1 MFSCLRKKS
10 SCTCVLG
17 RWTLTNTS
25 WITTMLEHHTKMI
38 TEQKSVQLTSVS
50 ISLTLWQEV
59 TRVEKSRPQL
69 RRWDALRHE
78 LRKRWEQ
85 LIRAEKRWEELRT
98 WQEVKRVGASW
109 DEWRRKSLGRV
120 EKSKEEV
127 KRVEVRGGEMEQ
139 LWELLKRVAKIEKSW
154 DGLRR
159 AEKRWSQLKRNEA
172 KWRRTQRTE
181 LRSCVRFRGSSY
193 RQNLFLESKSSKLL
207 IIGNFR
213 QPACPGF
220 TCTTYQ
226 RKNKHDSAQC
236 STKAKIQLRA
246 GNYYLE

>member
-127 KRVEVRGGEMEQ
+127 KRVEVRGERWNNFESC
-139 LWELLKRVAKIEKSW
+139 WKELQK
-154 DGLRR
+154 LRR
-159 AEKRWSQLKRNEA
+159 AEMVWE
-172 KWRRTQRTE
+172 E
-181 LRSCVRFRGSSY
+181 LRSGDHNWKGM
-193 RQNLFLESKSSKLL
+193 RQNDVELREQSCEAVWSFVAAPICKTCFWDPIAAHFL
-207 IIGNFR
+207 
-213 QPACPGF
+213 
-220 TCTTYQ
+220 
-226 RKNKHDSAQC
+226 
-236 STKAKIQLRA
+236 
-246 GNYYLE
+246 

>member
-10 SCTCVLG
+10 SCTCVLE
-17 RWTLTNTS
+17 RWNLTNTS

-120 EKSKEEV
+120 EKSKEEGRDGTTLRAV
-127 KRVEVRGGEMEQ
+127 
-139 LWELLKRVAKIEKSW
+139 EKSCNNW
-154 DGLRR
+154 ER
-159 AEKRWSQLKRNEA
+159 AEKWWSQLKRDEA
-172 KWRRTQRTE
+172 KWRTQRTE
-181 LRSCVRFRGSSY
+181 LRSCVKFRGSSY
-193 RQNLFLESKSSKLL
+193 RQNLFSGSYSSTLL

-220 TCTTYQ
+220 TCSMKWCNRLQ
-226 RKNKHDSAQC
+226 
-236 STKAKIQLRA
+236 
-246 GNYYLE
+246 